1 MADVFLSYKREDQTR
16 IAPLVWLLERKGLS
30 VWWDTRLAPG
40 ERFTQVIQHE
50 IERSRC
56 VVVAWSANSIN
67 AGWVQDEA
75 AAGRDRGILVPLSL
89 DGVPPPFGFRGLQTP
104 DLTGWTGDDDDPRTR
119 RLIEAVVRIVRHPA
133 NAAHEIS
140 TQPEPARPPEPKG
153 PRGLSRRRLLQA
165 GAALGAA
172 GLVSVGS
179 LVISKRIPNREP
191 LPQVHTEK
199 FALRTVNERGE
210 DNPPQPESV
219 EVFAVPLGG
228 MSLEFS
234 VIPAG
239 LFQIGSPDSEP
250 QRRPNEGPPRLVKMR
265 SFAIGRTAVT
275 QAQWAALVEA
285 EPSPIMQSL
294 SANPSTFLGD
304 DLPVETVSADQAKEF
319 CERLSTATGHRIR
332 LPSEAEWEYACRAGT
347 NTAFHFGPTV
357 RSDLANYNGAG
368 GAVGLTDRD
377 RDVHIDTQTYNDVTY
392 TSGAYAGG
400 PVGVFRG
407 NTMSVRSFPP
417 NRFGLYEMHGNVWE
431 HCGDT
436 GPPVDYR
443 ELPADGRSYIGPQP
457 DRILRGGS
465 WSHNPAIC
473 RSAYRDS
480 MASDYR
486 GWPGRVG
493 LRVVCELDE
502 AGSA

>member
-219 EVFAVPLGG
+219 EVFAV
-228 MSLEFS
+228 LEDLRVDAAAPRLF
-234 VIPAG
+234 AG
-239 LFQIGSPDSEP
+239 LAPAYARVRHAALADRPELALLPPRAAVAEALVRFSLGARQVLAPAVLHGPLSTVVAVAARLLDPAATVEPSAEAAIRVYAVLAGLPNVGAIRTARPVAFDSLAADPELGPDD
-250 QRRPNEGPPRLVKMR
+250 PRLVAAAEEVRLEGDEALDVRLVPVRYRDVPGPRYAGQAASGMPLQE
-265 SFAIGRTAVT
+265 AILRMT
-275 QAQWAALVEA
+275 
-285 EPSPIMQSL
+285 
-294 SANPSTFLGD
+294 
-304 DLPVETVSADQAKEF
+304 VETEQSQDADTDGFTERSLQA
-319 CERLSTATGHRIR
+319 ERGGVDVTATERPPEP
-332 LPSEAEWEYACRAGT
+332 LP
-347 NTAFHFGPTV
+347 HDHGP
-357 RSDLANYNGAG
+357 DL
-368 GAVGLTDRD
+368 DD
-377 RDVHIDTQTYNDVTY
+377 H
-392 TSGAYAGG
+392 
-400 PVGVFRG
+400 
-407 NTMSVRSFPP
+407 
-417 NRFGLYEMHGNVWE
+417 H
-431 HCGDT
+431 
-436 GPPVDYR
+436 
-443 ELPADGRSYIGPQP
+443 
-457 DRILRGGS
+457 
-465 WSHNPAIC
+465 
-473 RSAYRDS
+473 
-480 MASDYR
+480 
-486 GWPGRVG
+486 
-493 LRVVCELDE
+493 
-502 AGSA
+502 

>member
-16 IAPLVWLLERKGLS
+16 IRPLVWLLEREGLS
-30 VWWDTRLAPG
+30 VWWDTRLVPG
-40 ERFTQVIQHE
+40 ERFTQVIQRE
-50 IERSRC
+50 VERSRC

-89 DGVPPPFGFRGLQTP
+89 DGIPPPFGFRGLQTP
-104 DLTGWTGDDDDPRTR
+104 DLTGWTGDGNDPRIRTLIDAAV
-119 RLIEAVVRIVRHPA
+119 RLVRDPA
-133 NAAHEIS
+133 DAAHEVY
-140 TQPEPARPPEPKG
+140 TEPEPAPLPEPEG

-165 GAALGAA
+165 AATLGAA
-172 GLVSVGS
+172 GFVSVGG
-179 LVISKRIPNREP
+179 LVISKLIPTGEP
-191 LPQVHTEK
+191 LPPVQTEK
-199 FALRTVNERGE
+199 FTLRTVNDRGE

-219 EVFAVPLGG
+219 EVFAVPLGAT
-228 MSLEFS
+228 SLEFS
-234 VIPAG
+234 VIPGG

-250 QRRPNEGPPRLVKMR
+250 QRRANEGPPRLVKLR

-294 SANPSTFLGD
+294 PAHPSTFLGD
-304 DLPVETVSADQAKEF
+304 DLPAETVSADQATEF
-319 CERLSTATGHRIR
+319 CERLSTATGRRIR
-332 LPSEAEWEYACRAGT
+332 LPGEAEWEYACRAGT

-357 RSDLANYNGAG
+357 RTDLANYNGAG
-368 GAVGLTDRD
+368 GALGITDRD
-377 RDVHIDTQTYNDVTY
+377 RDIPIDTQTYNDVTY

-407 NTMSVRSFPP
+407 STVSVRSFPP

-431 HCGDT
+431 HCSDT
-436 GPPVDYR
+436 GPVDYR
-443 ELPADGRSYIGPQP
+443 ELPADGRPYIGTQP
-457 DRILRGGS
+457 ERVLRGGS

-480 MASDYR
+480 MASDYG

>member
-210 DNPPQPESV
+210 DNPSQPESV

-234 VIPAG
+234 VVAAG
-239 LFQIGSPDSEP
+239 LIQKGSPDSEP

-275 QAQWAALVEA
+275 QAQWAALVEV
-285 EPSPIMQSL
+285 PSP
-294 SANPSTFLGD
+294 AR
-304 DLPVETVSADQAKEF
+304 
-319 CERLSTATGHRIR
+319 RLLVR
-332 LPSEAEWEYACRAGT
+332 
-347 NTAFHFGPTV
+347 GPW
-357 RSDLANYNGAG
+357 AA
-368 GAVGLTDRD
+368 AW
-377 RDVHIDTQTYNDVTY
+377 
-392 TSGAYAGG
+392 A
-400 PVGVFRG
+400 
-407 NTMSVRSFPP
+407 
-417 NRFGLYEMHGNVWE
+417 
-431 HCGDT
+431 
-436 GPPVDYR
+436 
-443 ELPADGRSYIGPQP
+443 
-457 DRILRGGS
+457 
-465 WSHNPAIC
+465 
-473 RSAYRDS
+473 
-480 MASDYR
+480 
-486 GWPGRVG
+486 
-493 LRVVCELDE
+493 
-502 AGSA
+502 